1 MRKILSKKS
10 IFVISLVLLFAVAA
24 GGSLAYVFTRTDPVE
39 NRFAPAGVSCA
50 VVENNGEP
58 VTNAVTDTGNTKE
71 KVKIKNTGDAEA
83 YIRAAVVVNWMNADG
98 TRAWAV
104 SPKDTEYTI
113 IYNLSEGGWF
123 DGGDGFYYYSAP
135 VAPGALTGE
144 LIGSASLKSG
154 VTAPTG
160 TDGTQYYLS
169 VEIVASAI
177 QSKPAS
183 TVEDRWKVS
192 VTDGKLAKQG
202 G

>member
-39 NRFAPAGVSCA
+39 NRFAPSVVSCA
-50 VVENNGEP
+50 VVENESKT

-113 IYNLSEGGWF
+113 SYNLSEGGWF

-135 VAPGALTGE
+135 VASGALTGE